1 MTELTKSLHF
11 IFKVVFVREGCVYT
25 ERIVFF
31 PPTLIKCLFAPAS
44 IICKSFN
51 LNFLHQPTSLLP
63 LEYFAN
69 FKKDI
74 GIIQRQVARNSGEPK
89 NCGI

>member
-11 IFKVVFVREGCVYT
+11 IFKVVFVREWSVCIQR
-25 ERIVFF
+25 ERIGFF
-31 PPTLIKCLFAPAS
+31 PPTLIKFLFAPAS

-51 LNFLHQPTSLLP
+51 LNFSHQPTSLLP

-69 FKKDI
+69 FKKDV
-74 GIIQRQVARNSGEPK
+74 GIV
-89 NCGI
+89 